1 MAKSKAPQKKQLKTQ
16 LSYQQ
21 FVKKVIK
28 DRPYARSVHKLV
40 CKARAGDEEAA
51 EKLKALVTLTSDD
64 IEKCCL
70 PKKILSLLDCGVNKG
85 LEPFRTNTTTL
96 LLDFTAMV

>member
-1 MAKSKAPQKKQLKTQ
+1 MAKSKAPPKKQ

-28 DRPYARSVHKLV
+28 DPPYAREVHKLV
-40 CKARAGDEEAA
+40 CKARAGDEAA
-51 EKLKALVTLTSDD
+51 ANKLKALVTLTDDD

-70 PKKILSLLDCGVNKG
+70 PKKILSLLDCGKNKDF
-85 LEPFRTNTTTL
+85 EPLRTNTTTL
-96 LLDFTAMV
+96 LLDFAAMV

>member
-1 MAKSKAPQKKQLKTQ
+1 MAKSKAPPKKQ

-28 DRPYARSVHKLV
+28 DRPYARKVHKLV
-40 CKARAGDEEAA
+40 CKARAGGRGAA
-51 EKLKALVTLTSDD
+51 NKLKALVTLTNDD

-70 PKKILSLLDCGVNKG
+70 PKKILSLLDCGNKG
-85 LEPFRTNTTTL
+85 FET
-96 LLDFTAMV
+96 D

>member
-1 MAKSKAPQKKQLKTQ
+1 MATSKAPPKKQ

-28 DRPYARSVHKLV
+28 DRPYAREVHKLV
-40 CKARAGDEEAA
+40 CKARAGDEAA
-51 EKLKALVTLTSDD
+51 ANKLKALVTLTDDD

-70 PKKILSLLDCGVNKG
+70 PKNILSLLDCGHIKG
-85 LEPFRTNTTTL
+85 FEPLRTNTTTL
-96 LLDFTAMV
+96 LLDFAAMV